1 MDLMNLND
9 FVFSEEVLNALKNN
23 LPIVALESTIITHG
37 MEYPQNYETAIT
49 VENVVKENGSIPAT
63 IAIIDGKIN
72 IGLSNEKIKEMAIN
86 KNKFKK
92 CTTRDL
98 AFSLINKE
106 NGSTTVAATM
116 FCANKAG
123 IKVFATGGIGG
134 VHYGNDWDVSA
145 DLTELG
151 RTPVI
156 VVCAG
161 VKSILDINRTLEVL
175 ETYSV
180 PVIGYDTDVFPEFF
194 FSEGDFK
201 VKNNIK
207 ETSKIA
213 QIYNKQI
220 DLGLKNGMLVAVPVP
235 KESSADK
242 DLVKSK
248 IKEAL
253 DKCEKLKI
261 KGADITP
268 FLLKEVNELTHGE
281 SSKANIALIKN
292 NAKIA
297 SLIAVN
303 ICNK

>member
-1 MDLMNLND
+1 MEKFNIKD
-9 FVFSEEVLNALKNN
+9 FVFSDEVLDGLKNN
-23 LPIVALESTIITHG
+23 KPIVALESTIITHG
-37 MEYPQNYETAIT
+37 MEYPQNYDTAIA
-49 VENVVKENGSIPAT
+49 VENVVRENGSIPAT
-63 IAIIDGKIN
+63 IAIIEGKIN
-72 IGLSNEKIKEMAIN
+72 IGLSNEKIKDMAIN
-86 KNKFKK
+86 KKLFKK

-98 AFSLINKE
+98 AFALIEKD

-116 FCANKAG
+116 ICANIAG

-145 DLTELG
+145 DLTELS

-180 PVIGYDTDVFPEFF
+180 PVIGYDTDIFPEFF
-194 FSEGDFK
+194 FSDGDFK

-207 ETSKIA
+207 DPKKIA

-220 DLGLKNGMLVAVPVP
+220 ELGLKNGMLVSVPVP

-253 DKCEKLKI
+253 EKCDKLKI

-268 FLLKEVNELTHGE
+268 FLLKEVNNLTHGE

-303 ICNK
+303 ICN

>member
-1 MDLMNLND
+1 MDLMNLDD
-9 FVFSEEVLNALKNN
+9 FVFSDEVINALKNN

-37 MEYPQNYETAIT
+37 MEYPQNYETAIS

-161 VKSILDINRTLEVL
+161 VKSILDINKTLEVL

-194 FSEGDFK
+194 FAEGDFK

-213 QIYNKQI
+213 KIYNKQI

-253 DKCEKLKI
+253 EKCDKLKI